1 MIEKSIEANII
12 AAIEALNLTGLV
24 VTGAWKA
31 ANAGEVKGT
40 EDSSKAA
47 LAVAVSPRS
56 FETFGFGICTMAVAL
71 SLAVRTDLCPT
82 GAELETYVDPIA
94 NLLQRWN
101 LTMGCA
107 HPCGMAVE
115 GKFEPGGVQMSG
127 GSGPDLDREA
137 GVWSITF
144 NFTIRG
150 TAIQAE
156 ETETAASETTSTTTT

>member
-12 AAIEALNLTGLV
+12 SAIQALNLTGLTV
-24 VTGAWKA
+24 SGAWQA
-31 ANAGEVKGT
+31 ANEGEVKDT
-40 EDSSKAA
+40 EDSSPAA
-47 LAVAVSPRS
+47 LAVAVAPRS
-56 FETFGFGICTMAVAL
+56 FETFGFGICSMEVEI

-82 GAELETYVDPIA
+82 GAALETYVDPIA
-94 NLLQRWN
+94 NLLQTWN
-101 LTMGCA
+101 LTMDCA

-115 GKFEPGGVQMSG
+115 GKFEPGGLQMSG

-150 TAIQAE
+150 TAIQSE
-156 ETETAASETTSTTTT
+156 ETEPAATETTSTTT